1 MKHRIILKISL
12 LTALLALGACHVPQ
26 NAYKASEIVPK
37 CKPAGTV
44 DYSGRHKF
52 LIHSDSNRIAYIP
65 GRLSRNQSV
74 RIYDRVC
81 NHFVFI
87 P

>member
-1 MKHRIILKISL
+1 MNRILKISL
-12 LTALLALGACHVPQ
+12 IAGLLALGACHVPRD
-26 NAYKASEIVPK
+26 AYKASEIIPK
-37 CKPAGTV
+37 CKPAGIV

-65 GRLSRNQSV
+65 GRLNPNQSV

-81 NHFVFI
+81 DHFVFI

>member
-1 MKHRIILKISL
+1 MNRILKISL
-12 LTALLALGACHVPQ
+12 IAGLLALGACHVPR

-37 CKPAGTV
+37 CKPTGIV

-65 GRLSRNQSV
+65 GRYSRRQSV

-81 NHFVFI
+81 DHFVFI